1 MLEPPLSMVDCGYV
15 YSFLLFHGLYHVEIS
30 YSLQSYLSAPRIF
43 LVQKGALRFF
53 VAASGT
59 VKIVRVY
66 NGLISVFIL
75 EQQVIDLM
83 SNLSS
88 P

>member
-1 MLEPPLSMVDCGYV
+1 MVDCGYV

-53 VAASGT
+53 FVAASGT

>member
-1 MLEPPLSMVDCGYV
+1 MVDCGYV

-53 VAASGT
+53 SASGT

-88 P
+88 H